1 MKFPTL
7 MSVLLAVAGAA
18 HAQSVVPPLDQDSRK
33 GEMARLAHK
42 QAVDKFDKADAN
54 KDGKLSPE
62 ETAKA
67 MPYMA
72 DNFGRYDKDKDGF
85 LNWQEYVGHNRWEK
99 N

>member
-7 MSVLLAVAGAA
+7 MSILLAVAGAA

-42 QAVDKFDKADAN
+42 QAVDKFDKADTD
-54 KDGKLSPE
+54 KDGKLSQQ
-62 ETAKA
+62 ETAQS

-72 DNFGRYDKDKDGF
+72 NNFGRHDKDKDGF
-85 LNWQEYVGHNRWEK
+85 LSWEEYVGHNRWEK
-99 N
+99 K